1 MNSTKYFETTGHVR
15 AWFDICQ
22 ILLSKSGSGREYL
35 EQAATAG
42 GYSPQVLINRITCQ
56 SPYHKRA
63 PALST
68 QKRILEAFKMDY
80 QYKLNGIPVDVEQI
94 DGLFY
99 QAIEAKYGSFYK
111 AAYADH
117 IYESTRGTK
126 QRSHEKQSV
135 ILNRFGKDLD
145 ICITVEIEGQ
155 ELWVLGDY
163 TAEQKEALQN
173 EYYNNL

>member
-1 MNSTKYFETTGHVR
+1 
-15 AWFDICQ
+15 
-22 ILLSKSGSGREYL
+22 
-35 EQAATAG
+35 
-42 GYSPQVLINRITCQ
+42 
-56 SPYHKRA
+56 
-63 PALST
+63 
-68 QKRILEAFKMDY
+68 MDY
-80 QYKLNGIPVDVEQI
+80 QYKLNGINVDVEQI

-155 ELWVLGDY
+155 TLWVLGDY

-173 EYYNNL
+173 EYYNNQ